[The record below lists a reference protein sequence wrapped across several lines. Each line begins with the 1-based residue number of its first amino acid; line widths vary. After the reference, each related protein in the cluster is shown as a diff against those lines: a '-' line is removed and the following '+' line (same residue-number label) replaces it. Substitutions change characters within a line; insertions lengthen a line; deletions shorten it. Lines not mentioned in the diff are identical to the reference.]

1 MKKISTIPVTML
13 LRTEHDCFWSCI
25 NIDQIEG
32 KKPSNI
38 LFALDILR
46 AEIGVSF
53 SFVILDFPRRFK
65 LLVFSFSF
73 FFALSQS
80 IFMSEKAAV
89 FLS

>member
-1 MKKISTIPVTML
+1 ML
-13 LRTEHDCFWSCI
+13 TRMEHDCFWSCI

-32 KKPSNI
+32 KKLPI
-38 LFALDILR
+38 FYLPWKLA

-73 FFALSQS
+73 FSLSQY
-80 IFMSEKAAV
+80 IFMSDKAAV
-89 FLS
+89 VLS